1 MKCAISCGIKSLI
14 TVFVASSALVD
25 AKKSTA
31 PSASLLTVSRF
42 ADCTF
47 PVACFFGR
55 TFSLLFS
62 DFVVVVLNVS
72 EFKIR
77 TNEYGP
83 LCEKSTLHARYE
95 LVADKL
101 EKFIWRVQLIQ

>member
-31 PSASLLTVSRF
+31 PSASLTVSRF

-101 EKFIWRVQLIQ
+101 EKFMERGQLIQ